1 MAYSNCFL
9 ASRAQH
15 RRLGQWRVAS
25 SPCRISVCHPGLRRY
40 LTFQVRAAA
49 SPPAAAD
56 DAASVASKSIITIPS
71 STSAVAAVTGDTGMA
86 RGEAV
91 DSETDVSAATA
102 AESGASNPEAKSE
115 EYSEDMQKKM
125 GTTLTYHHE
134 LGINY
139 NRILPDLI
147 VGSCLQTPADVDLL
161 AEKENV
167 RTIFCLQEDPDMAYF
182 NLDIQPIQAHC
193 KERGDIKHVRFPI
206 RDFDPFDLRR
216 KLPKAVTRL
225 AREHNPS
232 NGTIYIHCTAG
243 LGRAPAT
250 ALAYMF
256 WLRGY
261 QLDAAYE
268 LLRGKR
274 MCSPRIEA
282 IRSATVDLLIGTE
295 PVLATIGVSRTG
307 TATDFKIAGLDV
319 GWHQQLP
326 LEREEG
332 TSRMVLRR
340 LLQPGRYA
348 YKFVID
354 GNWTYSAD
362 HPTLQDGNN
371 INNYIEVMGRT
382 LPEHLALAQERLLTA
397 GGDLTVEER
406 DELRALLCPWSTH
419 GSDASGEQT
428 SAMAPQPEWS
438 DKLP

>member
-1 MAYSNCFL
+1 MAYSNCQL
-9 ASRAQH
+9 ASRAPC

-25 SPCRISVCHPGLRRY
+25 SSPSRISVFHSGSKRY
-40 LTFQVRAAA
+40 LTSQVRAAVSQA
-49 SPPAAAD
+49 AAAD
-56 DAASVASKSIITIPS
+56 DASVASKSSSITASS
-71 STSAVAAVTGDTGMA
+71 STDIAAFS
-86 RGEAV
+86 GEAGIALGEA
-91 DSETDVSAATA
+91 DTDVSATTA
-102 AESGASNPEAKSE
+102 SETAVSGTEAKSE

-125 GTTLTYHHE
+125 GTTLTYQHE

-139 NRILPDLI
+139 NRILSDLI
-147 VGSCLQTPADVDLL
+147 VGSCLQTPEDVDLL
-161 AEKENV
+161 AERENV
-167 RTIFCLQEDPDMAYF
+167 RTIFCLQEDSDMAYF
-182 NLDIQPIQAHC
+182 NLDIEPIQARC

-225 AREHNPS
+225 ARGHNPS
-232 NGTIYIHCTAG
+232 NGTVYIHCTAG

-282 IRSATVDLLIGTE
+282 IRSATVDLLVGTE

-307 TATDFKIAGLDV
+307 TATDFKVAGLDV

-332 TSRMVLRR
+332 TGRMVLRR
-340 LLQPGRYA
+340 LLQPGRYT
-348 YKFVID
+348 YKFIID

-371 INNYIEVMGRT
+371 INNYIEVGFGCWC
-382 LPEHLALAQERLLTA
+382 LSF
-397 GGDLTVEER
+397 
-406 DELRALLCPWSTH
+406 C
-419 GSDASGEQT
+419 
-428 SAMAPQPEWS
+428 
-438 DKLP
+438 K